1 MQKAQYMLL
10 LNKHLL
16 HIQTRVEIE
25 QTIIKKKVSNY
36 VYIQRKFSW
45 DTNSM

>member
-25 QTIIKKKVSNY
+25 QTITKKNVSNY
-36 VYIQRKFSW
+36 VYPDPKKIQLRYK
-45 DTNSM
+45 